1 MLNQVDQEKL
11 FKASQSAN
19 LFVQDLRVLTQAE
32 NPLLGDIAIEMLK
45 QAISVEQQLKRLVG
59 YTKF

>member
-11 FKASQSAN
+11 FKASQRAN